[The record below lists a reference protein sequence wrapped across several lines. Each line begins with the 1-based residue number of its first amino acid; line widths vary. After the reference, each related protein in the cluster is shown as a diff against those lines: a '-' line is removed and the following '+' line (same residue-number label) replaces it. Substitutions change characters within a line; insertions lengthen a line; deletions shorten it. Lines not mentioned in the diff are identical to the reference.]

1 MHGAKQEA
9 LQVLCPLWGLHM
21 AKKKRVDGGREERFP
36 ERIPVSLRVQ
46 TKKGE
51 VEQSGTT
58 VDISVL
64 GLQVETG
71 GVLAPGQK
79 VSVPRFGDCMV
90 VWVRPRRKGKSLLAG
105 LKAVK

>member
-1 MHGAKQEA
+1 
-9 LQVLCPLWGLHM
+9 M
-21 AKKKRVDGGREERFP
+21 AKKRRVDVAREERFP

-64 GLQVETG
+64 GLQVETS

-79 VSVPRFGDCMV
+79 VSVPRFGNCTV
-90 VWVRPRRKGKSLLAG
+90 VWVRSRRKGKPLRAG